1 MESPEAHVT
10 RLIQRS
16 DPLLASRCYPSV
28 QREVGEGDFPA
39 VVYQGVG
46 GDTVTTFDRIRQRT
60 CAIRL
65 DFRAKTF
72 AEALRIA
79 GKGLAAVRSGGR
91 LREISG
97 PVDDYDVDLEIYR
110 RMWTVEI
117 TV

>member
-1 MESPEAHVT
+1 MENAEAHVT
-10 RLIQRS
+10 RLVQDA
-16 DPLLASRCYPSV
+16 DPLLNGRCYPSV

-79 GKGLAAVRSGGR
+79 EQGLAAVRSGGR
-91 LREISG
+91 LRSVSG
-97 PVDDYDVDLEIYR
+97 PVDDYDEEFNVYR

-117 TV
+117 IV

>member
-16 DPLLASRCYPSV
+16 DPLLASRCHPSV

-46 GDTVTTFDRIRQRT
+46 GDTVTTFEGSRQRT

-65 DFRAKTF
+65 DFRARSF
-72 AEALRIA
+72 SEAIRLAEQ
-79 GKGLAAVRSGGR
+79 GLAAVRSGGR
-91 LREISG
+91 LRSVSG
-97 PVDDYDVDLEIYR
+97 PVDDYDEEFNVYR
-110 RMWTVEI
+110 RMWTVEVTI
-117 TV
+117 